1 MLELFVDPLLRGP
14 FVGSLMIGIA
24 CALVGVCLA
33 ARKQLLIGETLA
45 HASWPGACLAGL
57 FLGALNVG
65 VEHGFF
71 WVLLV
76 AGVFAFLALRS
87 VRYLSK
93 RVGLQKDSAL
103 CLVLASYFA
112 LGLLIVSGMQ
122 LFYPIWHRQIQS
134 LLFGE
139 LASISQAGVVFCSS
153 LSIAAIFTLYLL
165 YKEIQA
171 VSFDPGF
178 AKVSNMRTKVV
189 DQALVVLIILAAI
202 IGMKS
207 VGVVLMSGLLIAPA
221 LAAQPFTYRLSRR
234 LLLAPVIA
242 TIGSV
247 LGHFGAYRLSQ
258 IVNTPI
264 PTGPLV
270 VLVLTLLALAAH
282 LIAPEQGLIS
292 RWIRRKAFVRK
303 SREENILKRLW
314 YSEGSVPVEDFCI
327 SGVSIQ
333 KAQRSILAL
342 VKRGLIDTQ
351 LFKTGQLKLTQDGH
365 TQAQRLVRL
374 HRLWEVYLST
384 YFEVSHARAHYNA
397 EQIEHIL
404 TPELEKELEA
414 VVSSYSNSLHKTDIP
429 EKISSSMSQREVRL

>member
-1 MLELFVDPLLRGP
+1 
-14 FVGSLMIGIA
+14 MIGIA
-24 CALVGVCLA
+24 CALVGVCLS

-57 FLGALNVG
+57 LLGSLNMS
-65 VEHGFF
+65 VERGFF
-71 WVLLV
+71 GVLLG
-76 AGVFAFLALRS
+76 AGVFAYLALRS

-93 RVGLQKDSAL
+93 KVRLQRDSAL
-103 CLVLASYFA
+103 CLVLSSYFA

-122 LFYPIWHRQIQS
+122 LLYPVWHRQIQS

-139 LASISQAGVVFCSS
+139 LASISQAGVIFCSS
-153 LSIAAIFTLYLL
+153 LSVLAAFTLYML

-234 LLLAPVIA
+234 LILAPVIA
-242 TIGSV
+242 TVGSAI
-247 LGHFGAYRLSQ
+247 GHFGAYRLSKV
-258 IVNTPI
+258 IDTPV
-264 PTGPLV
+264 PTGPLI
-270 VLVLTLLALAAH
+270 VLVLSILALAAH
-282 LIAPEQGLIS
+282 LVAPGQGLIS
-292 RWIRRKAFVRK
+292 RWIRRRAFLRK
-303 SREENILKRLW
+303 SREENIIKKLW
-314 YSEGSVPVEDFCI
+314 YSEGSVPNEDFVVPGT
-327 SGVSIQ
+327 SGR
-333 KAQRSILAL
+333 KARRSIRAL
-342 VKRGLIDTQ
+342 TKKGMIDPEASAS
-351 LFKTGQLKLTQDGH
+351 GQLRLSRKGH
-365 TQAQRLVRL
+365 VQAQRLVRL

-414 VVSSYSNSLHKTDIP
+414 LVSTRSNQLHKADIP
-429 EKISSSMSQREVRL
+429 EKISVDDFPEEARL